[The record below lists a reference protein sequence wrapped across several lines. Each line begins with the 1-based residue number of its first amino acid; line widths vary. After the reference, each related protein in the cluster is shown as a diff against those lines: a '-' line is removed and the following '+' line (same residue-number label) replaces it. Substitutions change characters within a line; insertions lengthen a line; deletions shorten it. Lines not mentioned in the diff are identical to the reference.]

1 MKHKLCV
8 LLPSLEVGGV
18 ELIWS
23 ELVKTLELYEVTLFV
38 LSERIDPFLEEKINR
53 RFCIVRIK
61 ILRRNFFAT
70 YLLSHID
77 LSAFDMIHCVDRFT
91 LAASAFAK
99 RKLGAVVTMGIYHSR
114 EMLWRHPSYFSK
126 YQEILFRSLP
136 SENIYFGN
144 DDVSDNYSSKFKHD
158 IPESSIFIAG
168 VSLLRPLERSSD
180 LKFHIGIVGRH
191 TSFKSYIEAA
201 LKIWQSDNFSVTKP
215 LKVTLIGEGPLTGKF
230 KRAFPDADF
239 CGTLSI
245 QELEDILP
253 EFDFVLCGG
262 TSAPL
267 IASTGT
273 PVLVGIE
280 NQITPMVSGFFHE
293 IAHDNYNLV
302 LGSNR
307 GMRLRQKI
315 SSFYSGDYNTQE
327 MSVASVASSE
337 RFSFEI
343 FSKKFSIFLGSAKPS
358 EPRVMRIEKILYRLS
373 LFYWLILDVIGFDK
387 SIRDRYKKMVDKR
400 FFSSDEKFD

>member
-1 MKHKLCV
+1 MRQKLCV

-38 LSERIDPFLEEKINR
+38 LSERIDPSLEDKISS
-53 RFCIVRIK
+53 RFCIVRTK

-77 LSAFDMIHCVDRFT
+77 LCAFDMIHCVDRFT
-91 LAASAFAK
+91 LAVSAFAK
-99 RKLGAVVTMGIYHSR
+99 KRSSVVVTMGVYHSR
-114 EMLWRHPSYFSK
+114 EMLWRHSSYFSK

-144 DDVSDNYSSKFKHD
+144 DYVCVNYSSKFKHD
-158 IPESSIFIAG
+158 VPRSSIFVAG

-201 LKIWQSDNFSVTKP
+201 LKTWQSDNFSVSTP

-239 CGTLSI
+239 RGTFSI
-245 QELEDILP
+245 HELEDILP

-262 TSAPL
+262 TSVPL

-273 PVLVGIE
+273 PVLVGME
-280 NQITPMVSGFFHE
+280 NQTTPRVSGFFHE
-293 IAHDNYNLV
+293 IAHDDYNLA
-302 LGSNR
+302 LGSNK
-307 GMRLRQKI
+307 GMQLREKI
-315 SSFYSGDYNTQE
+315 SLFYSGDYNIKE
-327 MSVASVASSE
+327 MSAASIACSE

-358 EPRVMRIEKILYRLS
+358 QPEVSRIEKLLYRLS
-373 LFYWLILDVIGFDK
+373 LVYWLILDVIGFNK
-387 SIRDRYKKMVDKR
+387 SIRDRYKKMTDKKVC
-400 FFSSDEKFD
+400 SSGEKS

>member
-1 MKHKLCV
+1 MRQKLCV

-23 ELVKTLELYEVTLFV
+23 ELVTKLELYDVTLYV
-38 LSERIDPFLEEKINR
+38 LSERIDPFLEEKINE
-53 RFCIVRIK
+53 RFNIVTAK

-70 YLLSHID
+70 YLLCHID

-91 LAASAFAK
+91 LAVSAFAK
-99 RKLGAVVTMGIYHSR
+99 KKLGSIVTMGIYHSR
-114 EMLWRHPSYFSK
+114 EMSWCHSSYFSK

-144 DDVSDNYSSKFKHD
+144 DHVSDNYGSKFKHD
-158 IPESSIFIAG
+158 IPRSSIFVAG

-180 LKFHIGIVGRH
+180 FKFHIGIVGRH

-201 LKIWQSDNFSVTKP
+201 LKTWKINNFTVSTP
-215 LKVTLIGEGPLTGKF
+215 LKLTLIGEGPLTGKF
-230 KRAFPDADF
+230 KKAFPDADF
-239 CGTLSI
+239 CGTFSI

-280 NQITPMVSGFFHE
+280 NQTIPRVSGFFHE
-293 IAHDNYNLV
+293 ITHDNYNLE

-307 GMRLRQKI
+307 EMALREKI
-315 SSFYSGDYNTQE
+315 SLFYSGDYNIRE
-327 MSVASVASSE
+327 MSLASIASSE

-343 FSKKFSIFLGSAKPS
+343 FSKKFSLFLGSAKPS
-358 EPRVMRIEKILYRLS
+358 ETGVSRIEKILYRLS
-373 LFYWLILDVIGFDK
+373 LVYWLILDVIGFNK
-387 SIRDRYKKMVDKR
+387 SIRNRYNKMVDKR
-400 FFSSDEKFD
+400 FC